1 MLHIKKKTI
10 YACFSNLTYEW
21 LISSSS
27 DSELVKI
34 EMDDC
39 VIEYVS
45 AKVPFCQIDKLT
57 IYDGKY
63 KFIRINYRLRLV
75 YGV

>member
-1 MLHIKKKTI
+1 
-10 YACFSNLTYEW
+10 
-21 LISSSS
+21 
-27 DSELVKI
+27 
-34 EMDDC
+34 

-75 YGV
+75 YGYYEAVSKKYFTRVSG